1 MIKQEIQELFQ
12 DEGKVLFIK
21 KRSEISFSEYF
32 FLGFLVFFT
41 KGIEYDY
48 LMVTNHRVVAIK
60 RNQVLVNAEYKNDEE
75 LIFNSIK
82 SEIKGIDL
90 DNNKIN
96 VGLEF
101 LRLTYEEIQ
110 QMKKIFNP

>member
-1 MIKQEIQELFQ
+1 MTKKEIQKLLQ

-48 LMVTNHRVVAIK
+48 LMITNHRVVTIK
-60 RNQVLVNAEYKNDEE
+60 RNQILVNAKYENDEE

-82 SEIKGIDL
+82 SVIKGIDL
-90 DNNKIN
+90 NNHKIN
-96 VGLEF
+96 VELEF
-101 LRLTYEEIQ
+101 LRLTYEEIHQ
-110 QMKKIFNP
+110 IKQTLQ

>member
-48 LMVTNHRVVAIK
+48 LMVTNHRVVTIK
-60 RNQVLVNAEYKNDEE
+60 RNQVLVNAEYKNDEK

-82 SEIKGIDL
+82 PEINCIDL
-90 DNNKIN
+90 DNNKAN
-96 VGLEF
+96 VGLQF

-110 QMKKIFNP
+110 HIKKVLNA